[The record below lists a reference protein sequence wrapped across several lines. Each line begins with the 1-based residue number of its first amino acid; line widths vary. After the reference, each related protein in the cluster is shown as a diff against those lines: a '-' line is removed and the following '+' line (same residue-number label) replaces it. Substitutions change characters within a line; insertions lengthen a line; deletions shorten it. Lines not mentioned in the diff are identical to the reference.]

1 MSVPSDLVSK
11 RTRTLWVKTETEL
24 KAWVKTEMLGSTLQ
38 DTFTPVDVTSSRFSP
53 QGSKSCREQHPQS
66 QKADAGHKPFLICG
80 GILGEHKGR
89 CIRMGTSCNGT
100 THRDELKV
108 KQYDAK
114 YMQTQLSPYVIS
126 PVEASLLQLLWNCTS
141 KLPFVL
147 S

>member
-1 MSVPSDLVSK
+1 
-11 RTRTLWVKTETEL
+11 
-24 KAWVKTEMLGSTLQ
+24 
-38 DTFTPVDVTSSRFSP
+38 
-53 QGSKSCREQHPQS
+53 
-66 QKADAGHKPFLICG
+66 
-80 GILGEHKGR
+80 
-89 CIRMGTSCNGT
+89 MGTPCNGT